1 MEEGQKFYAIYTVT
15 NAIYNGFIIFS
26 EIIIHYT
33 LMKFLQKKNVWS
45 NVMHGAILS
54 GCLSNF
60 IRERLTIKNVLVQT
74 YQLYFLKPVY
84 INIILDLRQQ

>member
-33 LMKFLQKKNVWS
+33 LMKFLQKKKV
-45 NVMHGAILS
+45 
-54 GCLSNF
+54 
-60 IRERLTIKNVLVQT
+60 
-74 YQLYFLKPVY
+74 
-84 INIILDLRQQ
+84 

>member
-1 MEEGQKFYAIYTVT
+1 
-15 NAIYNGFIIFS
+15 
-26 EIIIHYT
+26 
-33 LMKFLQKKNVWS
+33 
-45 NVMHGAILS
+45 MHGAILS